1 MPTNIKILDY
11 FTKVALSVIWKKQV
25 QECITND
32 IESYN
37 TEHSDDWSH
46 VENTPFTEPFWGVV
60 VNK

>member
-11 FTKVALSVIWKKQV
+11 LSKVALSVIWKEHV

-32 IESYN
+32 IESSN
-37 TEHSDDWSH
+37 IENSDDWNH
-46 VENTPFTEPFWGVV
+46 VEHTPFTEPFWGVV